1 MNQESS
7 QKYSQKWAEVDRYL
21 ASHLVEEDP
30 VLQQVLVNNHQAGL
44 PAHDVASNQGKLLAL
59 FAQICGAQK
68 VLEIGT
74 LGAYSTIWLARA
86 LPEPGKVVTLEADP
100 HHARVAQTNIELAG
114 LQDKI
119 TLHTGPAS
127 ETLPG
132 LTAEAPF
139 DLIFIDADKPGNP
152 FYLEWALKLSKP
164 GTLIIGDN
172 VVRDGA
178 VVDPHSDDARVQG
191 VRRFIEMI
199 EQEPRLSATALQT
212 VGSKGWDGFVLARV
226 IG

>member
-1 MNQESS
+1 MNSVNSQED
-7 QKYSQKWAEVDRYL
+7 SQKWAEVDSYL
-21 ASHLVEEDP
+21 VSHLVDDDP
-30 VLQQVLVNNHQAGL
+30 VLQQVLNNNHQAGL
-44 PAHDVASNQGKLLAL
+44 PAHDVAPNQGKLLAL
-59 FAQICGAQK
+59 FVQITGAQK

-86 LPEPGKVVTLEADP
+86 LPVSGKVVTLEADP
-100 HHARVAQTNIELAG
+100 HHARVAQTNIDLAG

-119 TLHTGPAS
+119 TLHTGLAS
-127 ETLPG
+127 ETLPM

-139 DLIFIDADKPGNP
+139 DLIFIDADKPSNP
-152 FYLEWALKLSKP
+152 LYLEWALKLSKP

-178 VVDPHSDDARVQG
+178 VVDAHSDDARVQG

-199 EQEPRLSATALQT
+199 EYEPRLSATALQT

-226 IG
+226 VS